1 MRSVFVTIA
10 ATPYRTSYTTSP
22 KAERSVVVGTLAII
36 ALALFGPDECSRWR
50 WYRRLVGGRWA
61 KTDYVFSPRDNIF
74 LTVPHC
80 CCKSSCECEIY
91 D

>member
-1 MRSVFVTIA
+1 LAGF
-10 ATPYRTSYTTSP
+10 AT
-22 KAERSVVVGTLAII
+22 
-36 ALALFGPDECSRWR
+36 W
-50 WYRRLVGGRWA
+50 WYAHTRFYDVA